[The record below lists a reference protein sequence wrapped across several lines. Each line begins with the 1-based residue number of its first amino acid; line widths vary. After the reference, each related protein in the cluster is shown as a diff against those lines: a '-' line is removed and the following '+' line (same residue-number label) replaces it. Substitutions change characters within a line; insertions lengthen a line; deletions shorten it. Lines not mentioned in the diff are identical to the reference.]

1 MLFIYIDYYYMAYDD
16 QSRRTLMHF
25 QPFKLQL
32 MLRYHG
38 CDASLLLGGAGSE
51 KESPANDG
59 VLGYDV
65 IDVAKAAVES
75 VCPGVVSCADILA
88 VAARDASV
96 VVGGQSWT
104 VRLGR
109 RDSPDSNAAE
119 AATDLSRGNMNLGE
133 LISNFANKGPN
144 TREMVAL
151 SG

>member
-1 MLFIYIDYYYMAYDD
+1 MI
-16 QSRRTLMHF
+16 
-25 QPFKLQL
+25 
-32 MLRYHG
+32 G

-51 KESPANDG
+51 KESPTNDG

-65 IDVAKAAVES
+65 IDEAKAVVES

-96 VVGGQSWT
+96 AVGGPSWT
-104 VRLGR
+104 VRLRR
-109 RDSPDSNAAE
+109 RDSPDSKATE
-119 AATDLSRGNMNLGE
+119 VATDLPRGNMNLGE
-133 LISNFANKGPN
+133 LISNFANKGRN